1 MKIKHLKN
9 KTVIE
14 LEPKELDKFI
24 TQVNN
29 LDSILDTIRDCQ
41 DMWISDLNNLSKL
54 RYKLT
59 ALLGLTW
66 DSENYIYVK
75 EE

>member
-29 LDSILDTIRDCQ
+29 LDTILDTIRECQ

-54 RYKLT
+54 RSKLT

-66 DSENYIYVK
+66 DRENYIYVK

>member
-1 MKIKHLKN
+1 MKVKHIKN

-54 RYKLT
+54 RFKLT

>member
-29 LDSILDTIRDCQ
+29 LDSILDTIRECQ

-54 RYKLT
+54 RFELT
-59 ALLGLTW
+59 VLLGLTW

>member
-29 LDSILDTIRDCQ
+29 LDTTLDTIRECQ

-54 RYKLT
+54 RFELT
-59 ALLGLTW
+59 VLLGLTW

>member
-29 LDSILDTIRDCQ
+29 LDTILYTIRECQ
-41 DMWISDLNNLSKL
+41 DMWISDLNNLSAL
-54 RYKLT
+54 RFELT

>member
-29 LDSILDTIRDCQ
+29 LDSILDTIRECQ

-54 RYKLT
+54 RFKLT

>member
-29 LDSILDTIRDCQ
+29 LDTTLDTIRECQ

-54 RYKLT
+54 RFKLT

>member
-14 LEPKELDKFI
+14 LE
-24 TQVNN
+24 VNN
-29 LDSILDTIRDCQ
+29 LDSILDTIRECQ

-54 RYKLT
+54 RFKLT

>member
-9 KTVIE
+9 KSVIE

-54 RYKLT
+54 RFKLT

>member
-54 RYKLT
+54 RFKLT

>member
-1 MKIKHLKN
+1 MEIKHLKN

-54 RYKLT
+54 RFKLT